1 MKHNVNDPLDFI
13 NGPVWEDSQQSKQ
26 TDLITGLLY
35 QIIRVKELVKHY
47 ESMPDA
53 DGVVAA
59 SILSELVSEAHKSLV
74 DYDTA
79 LMRKYYELLLNC
91 D

>member
-13 NGPVWEDSQQSKQ
+13 NGPVWESSQQSKQ
-26 TDLITGLLY
+26 TDLVTDLLY
-35 QIIRVKELVKHY
+35 QIIRVKELIKYY
-47 ESMPDA
+47 EAMPDA

-59 SILSELVSEAHKSLV
+59 SILGELVSEAHKSLV